1 VTEKTEI
8 VLNVE
13 PPVETNATTEEVT
26 YGGFKTVEELVAAHA
41 ALTATQT
48 TPAKTAEEIAADEAA
63 ALETTEGDKPTL
75 EIPAGDDEAQK
86 VVEGAGLDW
95 DALNAEYA
103 KDGKLSEETYE
114 KLAKSSIPRDAVDT
128 YIQGKQAQAD
138 AYDAAVYGTAGG
150 AEAYGS
156 LVSWAKSAL
165 SESEKVAFNDSV
177 TSGDP
182 ARAKLAVE
190 ALTARH
196 AKTHGT
202 PPQNL
207 LNGKKA
213 ATGVEPFKSQA
224 EVTVA
229 MNSRQYKTDPAF
241 RAAVVERLALSEF

>member
-13 PPVETNATTEEVT
+13 PPVETDPTSEVT
-26 YGGFKTVEELVAAHA
+26 YGGFKTVEELVTAHA
-41 ALTATQT
+41 ELTAKQT
-48 TPAKTAEEIAADEAA
+48 TPTKTAEEIAADEAA

>member
-1 VTEKTEI
+1 M
-8 VLNVE
+8 
-13 PPVETNATTEEVT
+13 
-26 YGGFKTVEELVAAHA
+26 
-41 ALTATQT
+41 
-48 TPAKTAEEIAADEAA
+48 
-63 ALETTEGDKPTL
+63 
-75 EIPAGDDEAQK
+75 EIPAGDGDAQK

-103 KDGKLSEETYE
+103 KDGKLSEETYA
-114 KLAKSSIPRDAVDT
+114 KLAKSSIPRNAVDT

-138 AYDAAVYGTAGG
+138 AYDTAVYGTAGG
-150 AEAYGS
+150 QEAYGS

-165 SESEKVAFNDSV
+165 SDSEKVAFNDAV
-177 TSGDP
+177 TSGDA
-182 ARAKLAVE
+182 ARAKMAVE

-224 EVTVA
+224 EVTAA
-229 MNSRQYKTDPAF
+229 MNSRAYKTDPAF
-241 RAAVVERLALSEF
+241 RATVVERLALSEF

>member
-1 VTEKTEI
+1 VSEKTEL

-13 PPVETNATTEEVT
+13 PPVESNPASEEVT
-26 YGGFKTVEELVAAHA
+26 YGGYKTVEELVAAHA
-41 ALTATQT
+41 ELTAKTAA
-48 TPAKTAEEIAADEAA
+48 PAKTAEEIAAEEAA
-63 ALETTEGDKPTL
+63 AAGTNEADKPPL
-75 EIPAGDDEAQK
+75 EIPAGDGEAQK

-114 KLAKSSIPRDAVDT
+114 KLAKSSIPREAVDT

-150 AEAYGS
+150 EEAYGS
-156 LVSWAKSAL
+156 LVTWAKSAL
-165 SESEKVAFNDSV
+165 SEAEKVAFNDAV
-177 TSGDP
+177 TSGDA
-182 ARAKLAVE
+182 ARAKFAVE

-196 AKTHGT
+196 AKTHGV
-202 PPQNL
+202 PPNNL

-241 RAAVVERLALSEF
+241 RAKVVERLALSEF

>member
-1 VTEKTEI
+1 MTERTEI

-13 PPVETNATTEEVT
+13 PPVEAVAPTEEVT

-41 ALTATQT
+41 ELTAKQT
-48 TPAKTAEEIAADEAA
+48 TPTKTAEEIAADEAA
-63 ALETTEGDKPTL
+63 ALAANEGDKPAL
-75 EIPAGDDEAQK
+75 EIPAGDGDAQK

-103 KDGKLSEETYE
+103 KDGKLSEETYA
-114 KLAKSSIPRDAVDT
+114 KLAKSSIPRNAVDT

-138 AYDAAVYGTAGG
+138 AYDTAVYGTAGG
-150 AEAYGS
+150 QEAYGS

-165 SESEKVAFNDSV
+165 SDSEKVAFNDAV
-177 TSGDP
+177 TSGDA
-182 ARAKLAVE
+182 ARAKMAVE

-207 LNGKKA
+207 LNGNKA

-224 EVTVA
+224 EVTSA
-229 MNSRQYKTDPAF
+229 MNSRAYKTDPAF
-241 RAAVVERLALSEF
+241 RATVVERLALSEF

>member
-1 VTEKTEI
+1 MTERTEI

-13 PPVETNATTEEVT
+13 PPVEAVAPTEEVT

-41 ALTATQT
+41 ELTAKQT
-48 TPAKTAEEIAADEAA
+48 TPTKTAEEIAADEAA
-63 ALETTEGDKPTL
+63 ALAANEGDKPAL
-75 EIPAGDDEAQK
+75 EIPAGDGDAQK

-103 KDGKLSEETYE
+103 KDGKLSEETYA
-114 KLAKSSIPRDAVDT
+114 KLAKSSIPRNAVDT

-138 AYDAAVYGTAGG
+138 AYDTAVYGTAGG
-150 AEAYGS
+150 QEAYGS

-165 SESEKVAFNDSV
+165 SDSEKVAFNDAV
-177 TSGDP
+177 TSGDA
-182 ARAKLAVE
+182 ARAKMAVE

-224 EVTVA
+224 EVTSA
-229 MNSRQYKTDPAF
+229 MNSRAYKTDPAF
-241 RAAVVERLALSEF
+241 RATVVERLALSEF